1 MWTDPNLENFYG
13 RVTRIEK
20 AHAKGYGFEARGT
33 LGRSSS
39 WKQERRGLWLVKP
52 LLLVLAVG
60 MALKGAIH
68 HYVGATLYEERV
80 AQMMTGEGFDS
91 VGGTLMQAD
100 PVTQTISAFIGEVFP
115 E

>member
-1 MWTDPNLENFYG
+1 M
-13 RVTRIEK
+13 RIEK

-39 WKQERRGLWLVKP
+39 WKRERSGLWFVKP
-52 LLLVLAVG
+52 LLVVLGVG
-60 MALKGAIH
+60 MVLKGAIH
-68 HYVGATLYEERV
+68 HYVGAELYEERV

-100 PVTQTISAFIGEVFP
+100 PVTQVISGFFGEVFP